1 MRKHGEQKDTD
12 DILTRY
18 PDGAGTG
25 YHRRDRR
32 DPGEDIRGDI
42 RGLASTANRTGPRS
56 TTSAG
61 HNHTT
66 VGPREALTAGK
77 RNYWRS
83 SHRRYPPF
91 GEFKRSADSLSPPP
105 PGIARPRE
113 PNRQRPHRHQHRNRH
128 RPIHQAYSGFK
139 GPYHRPQSRWK
150 SNRGTSWRCPT
161 SPSTH
166 RGGTNPHADS
176 GSCDFLATANLRI
189 NVASANTAAKCK
201 YASAKTR
208 GKN

>member
-91 GEFKRSADSLSPPP
+91 GGFRKNDDYTSPPP

-113 PNRQRPHRHQHRNRH
+113 PERRQPHRHWQPLQHRRQHRNRR
-128 RPIHQAYSGFK
+128 RPIRQAYSGSK
-139 GPYHRPQSRWK
+139 GPYHRPQSR
-150 SNRGTSWRCPT
+150 CM
-161 SPSTH
+161 
-166 RGGTNPHADS
+166 HACIS
-176 GSCDFLATANLRI
+176 RERAGF
-189 NVASANTAAKCK
+189 
-201 YASAKTR
+201 
-208 GKN
+208 